1 MILIIFNTRNKF
13 KIFKTLQIILKKK
26 FRIKIKNK
34 YKLVILEVL
43 VIKNKEIK
51 PLYKLK
57 LTKK

>member
-1 MILIIFNTRNKF
+1 MILIIFNTKNKF
-13 KIFKTLQIILKKK
+13 KIFKTRQIILKKK

>member
-1 MILIIFNTRNKF
+1 MILIIFKTKNKL
-13 KIFKTLQIILKKK
+13 KIFKTHQIILKKK
-26 FRIKIKNK
+26 FRIKIKIK

>member
-1 MILIIFNTRNKF
+1 MILIIFNTKNKF
-13 KIFKTLQIILKKK
+13 KIFKTRQIILKKK
-26 FRIKIKNK
+26 FRIKIKIK

-51 PLYKLK
+51 PVYKLK

>member
-1 MILIIFNTRNKF
+1 MILIIFKTKNKL
-13 KIFKTLQIILKKK
+13 KIFKTHQIILKKK
-26 FRIKIKNK
+26 FRIKIKIK

-43 VIKNKEIK
+43 AIKNKEIK